1 MLVRPKKTPKAGR
14 PKGARSFDEAVAK
27 MLGATARAR
36 RLDNE
41 MSQEQLADASGL
53 ERSYVGRL
61 ERGGSQ
67 PTLLAL
73 LKLARGL
80 DCDVADLVGPVEKAF
95 RRRRGSA
102 GIG

>member
-1 MLVRPKKTPKAGR
+1 MPVRPKSTPKAGR
-14 PKGARSFDEAVAK
+14 PKGARSFDETVAK

-41 MSQEQLADASGL
+41 MSQEQLAEASGL

-73 LKLARGL
+73 LKLAKGL
-80 DCDVADLVGPVEKAF
+80 ECDVADLIGPVEKVF
-95 RRRRGSA
+95 RLRKG
-102 GIG
+102 

>member
-1 MLVRPKKTPKAGR
+1 MSIRLKTAPKAGR
-14 PKGARSFDEAVAK
+14 PKGARSFDQTVAK

-36 RLDNE
+36 RLDKE

-73 LKLARGL
+73 LKLAKGL
-80 DCDVADLVGPVEKAF
+80 DCDVSDLVGPAERAF
-95 RRRRGSA
+95 RRRK
-102 GIG
+102 

>member
-1 MLVRPKKTPKAGR
+1 MSVRPKTTPKSGR
-14 PKGARSFDEAVAK
+14 PKGARSFDETVAK
-27 MLGATARAR
+27 MLGTTARAR
-36 RLDNE
+36 RLHNE

-73 LKLARGL
+73 LKLAKGL
-80 DCDVADLVGPVEKAF
+80 DCEVADLVGPAEKAF
-95 RRRRGSA
+95 RRRK
-102 GIG
+102 

>member
-1 MLVRPKKTPKAGR
+1 MSVRPKTAPKAGR
-14 PKGARSFDEAVAK
+14 PKGARSFDETVAR
-27 MLGATARAR
+27 MLGETARAR
-36 RLDNE
+36 RLSNE

-73 LKLARGL
+73 LKLAKGL
-80 DCDVADLVGPVEKAF
+80 DCEVTDLIGPVEKAF
-95 RRRRGSA
+95 RRRR
-102 GIG
+102 

>member
-1 MLVRPKKTPKAGR
+1 MPVRPKTAPKAGR
-14 PKGARSFDEAVAK
+14 PKGARSFDETVAQ
-27 MLGATARAR
+27 MLGETARAR
-36 RLDNE
+36 RLFNE

-73 LKLARGL
+73 LKLAKGL
-80 DCDVADLVGPVEKAF
+80 NCEAAELIGPAEKAF
-95 RRRRGSA
+95 RRRR
-102 GIG
+102 

>member
-1 MLVRPKKTPKAGR
+1 MSVRLKTTPKSGR
-14 PKGARSFDEAVAK
+14 PRGARSFDEAVAK
-27 MLGATARAR
+27 MLGAAARAR
-36 RLDNE
+36 RLDNG

-73 LKLARGL
+73 LKLAKGL
-80 DCDVADLVGPVEKAF
+80 DCGVCELVGPAEKAF
-95 RRRRGSA
+95 RRRK
-102 GIG
+102 

>member
-1 MLVRPKKTPKAGR
+1 MSVRLKTTPKPGR
-14 PKGARSFDEAVAK
+14 PKGARSFDQTVAK
-27 MLGATARAR
+27 LLGASARAR

-53 ERSYVGRL
+53 ERSYVGRI

-73 LKLARGL
+73 LKLAKGL
-80 DCDVADLVGPVEKAF
+80 GCDVSELVAPVEKAF
-95 RRRRGSA
+95 RRRK
-102 GIG
+102 

>member
-1 MLVRPKKTPKAGR
+1 MPVRQKPSPKAGR
-14 PKGARSFDEAVAK
+14 PRGARSFDETVAK
-27 MLGATARAR
+27 MLGATTRAR
-36 RLDNE
+36 RLDIE

-73 LKLARGL
+73 LKLAMGL
-80 DCDVADLVGPVEKAF
+80 QCEVADLVGPAEKAF

-102 GIG
+102 

>member
-1 MLVRPKKTPKAGR
+1 MAIRPKITPKPGR
-14 PKGARSFDEAVAK
+14 PKGARSLDEGVAK
-27 MLGATARAR
+27 LFGATARAC
-36 RLDNE
+36 RLSRE

-67 PTLLAL
+67 PTLFAL

-80 DCDVADLVGPVEKAF
+80 DCDVLELIAPVEKAF
-95 RRRRGSA
+95 RRRR
-102 GIG
+102 

>member
-1 MLVRPKKTPKAGR
+1 MSIRLKTATKAGR
-14 PKGARSFDEAVAK
+14 PKGARSFDQTVAK

-73 LKLARGL
+73 LKLAKGL
-80 DCDVADLVGPVEKAF
+80 DCDVSDLVGPAEKAF
-95 RRRRGSA
+95 RRRK
-102 GIG
+102 

>member
-1 MLVRPKKTPKAGR
+1 MAIRLKAAPKSGR
-14 PKGARSFDEAVAK
+14 PKGARSFDEVVAK

-36 RLDNE
+36 RLENE

-73 LKLARGL
+73 LKLAKGL
-80 DCDVADLVGPVEKAF
+80 DCEISELVGPAEKAF
-95 RRRRGSA
+95 RRRK
-102 GIG
+102 

>member
-1 MLVRPKKTPKAGR
+1 MPVRPKTTPKAGR
-14 PKGARSFDEAVAK
+14 PKGARSFDETIAK
-27 MLGATARAR
+27 LLGATARAR

-73 LKLARGL
+73 LKLAKGL
-80 DCDVADLVGPVEKAF
+80 DCNVADLIEPVEKSF
-95 RRRRGSA
+95 RCRKG
-102 GIG
+102 

>member
-1 MLVRPKKTPKAGR
+1 MSVRPKTKPKSGR
-14 PKGARSFDEAVAK
+14 PKGARSFDETVAK
-27 MLGATARAR
+27 MLGAAARAR
-36 RLDNE
+36 RLENE

-73 LKLARGL
+73 LKLAKGL
-80 DCDVADLVGPVEKAF
+80 DCDVSELVEPAERAF
-95 RRRRGSA
+95 RRRK
-102 GIG
+102 

>member
-1 MLVRPKKTPKAGR
+1 MSVRPKSAPKAGR
-14 PKGARSFDEAVAK
+14 PRGARSFDETVAK
-27 MLGATARAR
+27 MLGAAARAR
-36 RLDNE
+36 RLENE

-73 LKLARGL
+73 LKLAKGL
-80 DCDVADLVGPVEKAF
+80 DCGVSELIGPAEKAF
-95 RRRRGSA
+95 RRRK
-102 GIG
+102 

>member
-1 MLVRPKKTPKAGR
+1 MPIRPKTAPKSGR
-14 PKGARSFDEAVAK
+14 PKGARSFDETVAK
-27 MLGATARAR
+27 MLGAAARER
-36 RLDNE
+36 RLLNE

-73 LKLARGL
+73 LKLAKGL
-80 DCDVADLVGPVEKAF
+80 DCEVVELIGPAEKAF
-95 RRRRGSA
+95 RRRK
-102 GIG
+102 

>member
-1 MLVRPKKTPKAGR
+1 MSIRLKTAPKAGR
-14 PKGARSFDEAVAK
+14 PKGARSFDETVAK

-73 LKLARGL
+73 LKLAKGL
-80 DCDVADLVGPVEKAF
+80 DCDVSELVGPAEKAF
-95 RRRRGSA
+95 RRRK
-102 GIG
+102 

>member
-1 MLVRPKKTPKAGR
+1 MSVRLKMPPKAGR
-14 PKGARSFDEAVAK
+14 PRGARSFDENVAK
-27 MLGATARAR
+27 MLGAAVRAR
-36 RLDNE
+36 RVDNE

-73 LKLARGL
+73 LKLAKGL
-80 DCDVADLVGPVEKAF
+80 DCEVSVLVGQAEKAF
-95 RRRRGSA
+95 RRRK
-102 GIG
+102 

>member
-1 MLVRPKKTPKAGR
+1 MSVRLKKTPKSGR
-14 PKGARSFDEAVAK
+14 PKGARSFDATVAK
-27 MLGATARAR
+27 MLGAAARAQ
-36 RLDNE
+36 RLDNG

-73 LKLARGL
+73 LKLAKGL
-80 DCDVADLVGPVEKAF
+80 NCEVSELVGPVETAF
-95 RRRRGSA
+95 RRRK
-102 GIG
+102 

>member
-1 MLVRPKKTPKAGR
+1 MAIRLKTAPRSGR
-14 PKGARSFDEAVAK
+14 PKGARSFDEVVAK

-36 RLDNE
+36 RLENE

-73 LKLARGL
+73 LKLAKGL
-80 DCDVADLVGPVEKAF
+80 DCEVSELVGPAEKAF
-95 RRRRGSA
+95 RRRK
-102 GIG
+102 